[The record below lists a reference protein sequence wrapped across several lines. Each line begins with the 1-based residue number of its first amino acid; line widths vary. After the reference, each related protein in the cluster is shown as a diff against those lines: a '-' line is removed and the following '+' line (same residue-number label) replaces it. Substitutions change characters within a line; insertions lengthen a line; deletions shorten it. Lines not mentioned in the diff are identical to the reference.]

1 MGSRIAVLCVVCV
14 LAVRGL
20 AQDDA
25 AKKDK
30 EAMQGEWRILK
41 AYDNGEKVPVRD
53 IKDMTIKFAGSTV
66 VVREGD
72 KVQDRFAIK
81 LDPGKK
87 PKAIDFLVTEGKKKG
102 TTDLGI
108 YLLEGDSLKLS
119 IKEGGP
125 DRPKEFA
132 SKAGSKIFYLE
143 LQRIKK

>member
-1 MGSRIAVLCVVCV
+1 MGSRTAVLCVCV

-25 AKKDK
+25 GKKERDDL
-30 EAMQGEWRILK
+30 QGEWRILK
-41 AYDNGEKVPVRD
+41 AYDNGEKVPVLD
-53 IKDMTIKFAGSTV
+53 IKDMTIKFAGSAV
-66 VVREGD
+66 VVREGN
-72 KVQDRFAIK
+72 KVQDRFTIK
-81 LDPGKK
+81 LDPSKK

-102 TTDLGI
+102 STDLGI

>member
-1 MGSRIAVLCVVCV
+1 M
-14 LAVRGL
+14 RGL

-25 AKKDK
+25 ANKDRDTL
-30 EAMQGEWRILK
+30 QGEWRILK
-41 AYDNGEKVPVRD
+41 AYDNGEKVPVLD
-53 IKDMTIKFAGSTV
+53 IKDMTIKFAGGTV
-66 VVREGD
+66 VVREGN
-72 KVQDRFAIK
+72 KVQDRFTIK
-81 LDPGKK
+81 LDPSKK

-102 TTDLGI
+102 STDLGI

-125 DRPKEFA
+125 ERPKEFA

>member
-1 MGSRIAVLCVVCV
+1 MGWRTLVLCVVCV

-25 AKKDK
+25 AKKDS
-30 EAMQGEWRILK
+30 AALQGEWRILK
-41 AYDNGEKVPVRD
+41 AYDNGEKVPVLD
-53 IKDMTIKFAGSTV
+53 IKDMTIKFAGNTV

-72 KVQDRFAIK
+72 KVQDRFTFK

-87 PKAIDFLVTEGKKKG
+87 PKTIDFLVTEGKKKG
-102 TTDLGI
+102 ATDLGI
-108 YLLEGDSLKLS
+108 YALEGDSLKLS

-132 SKAGSKIFYLE
+132 SKAGSKVFYLE